1 METQLT
7 VKDLQR
13 QAWTMMVRQQVNSGL
28 SVNDWC
34 EQNGIHPKTF
44 YYRRKR
50 IREEILQQTAG
61 PVFAE
66 LTPPV
71 QSRVPAGPSLPSDS
85 FTPSI
90 MISVNGMSV
99 AVSRDT
105 PRQLLSDVLEAV
117 RHA

>member
-1 METQLT
+1 MDTQLT
-7 VKDLQR
+7 VRNLQH
-13 QAWTMMVRQQVNSGL
+13 QSWAVMVQQQVNSGL
-28 SVNDWC
+28 PINEWC
-34 EQNGIHPKTF
+34 EQNGISSKTF

-50 IREEILQQTAG
+50 IREEMLQAAG
-61 PVFAE
+61 PMFAE

-71 QSRVPAGPSLPSDS
+71 TSGSPVPAVPAEG
-85 FTPSI
+85 FTPAI
-90 MISVNGMSV
+90 MISVNGMSI